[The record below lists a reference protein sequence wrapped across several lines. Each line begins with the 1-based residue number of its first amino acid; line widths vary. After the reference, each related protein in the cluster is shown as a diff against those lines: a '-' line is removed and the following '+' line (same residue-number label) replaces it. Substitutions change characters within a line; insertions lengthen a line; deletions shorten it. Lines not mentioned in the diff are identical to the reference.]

1 MSWGGAR
8 KKENNSNIN
17 SYLNTVEDW
26 EEKTSTWKVADDLAY
41 IKCYFGAVEMAK
53 DVICSS

>member
-1 MSWGGAR
+1 MSWRGAR

-41 IKCYFGAVEMAK
+41 IKCYFGAVEMA
-53 DVICSS
+53 